1 MFFGGRGWNY
11 GLWWNVGCPVENGVP
26 SNLHVHQLVCCPGV
40 TEQRG
45 SETKLSPSSLHQ
57 RKSYRGS
64 KEKYWGV
71 HHHLVVCKWDRDTSL
86 PEPWACNVHTTVSLR
101 HQPAL
106 WMLPWQG
113 AEQASEPGGSADG
126 RHPEP
131 THTCT
136 FQKTQGKSIWPVAIT
151 CQLAR
156 WAAMIYLPF
165 SGRGHTEPGWVF
177 THGWM
182 T

>member
-1 MFFGGRGWNY
+1 MLSQGSQSREAQRPNY
-11 GLWWNVGCPVENGVP
+11 HPARYINVKHTEGAKRSIGVFIIVWWCASG
-26 SNLHVHQLVCCPGV
+26 
-40 TEQRG
+40 TEG
-45 SETKLSPSSLHQ
+45 PE
-57 RKSYRGS
+57 
-64 KEKYWGV
+64 
-71 HHHLVVCKWDRDTSL
+71 
-86 PEPWACNVHTTVSLR
+86 PEPWACNVHTPVSLR

-126 RHPEP
+126 RRPEP

-156 WAAMIYLPF
+156 QATMIYLPL
-165 SGRGHTEPGWVF
+165 SGRGHTEPG
-177 THGWM
+177 
-182 T
+182 